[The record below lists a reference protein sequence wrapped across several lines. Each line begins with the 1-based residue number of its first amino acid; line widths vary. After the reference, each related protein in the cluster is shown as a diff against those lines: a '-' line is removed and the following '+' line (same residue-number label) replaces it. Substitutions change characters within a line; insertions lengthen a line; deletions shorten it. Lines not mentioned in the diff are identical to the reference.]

1 MKGFRHALVYVEG
14 EGLQRRNILFD
25 ERIADTD
32 ASEETEAEWLDLP
45 EDALVLPGFIDLHIH
60 GAAGADLRDD
70 DAFGAIRMM
79 AEYLPSEGVTAFLAT
94 EAQQSEKRMISV
106 VSAAEKYREENRKT
120 GARLL
125 GVHLE
130 GPFVNGRYCG
140 GLLPEALQKIQP
152 ESVKKY
158 METPG
163 SAVRL
168 VTLAPETEG
177 AGELIRYLRGR
188 GIVVSLGHTD
198 AKFSD
203 MVEAVRAGATN
214 VTHVFNAQSPLHH
227 REIGAA
233 GGALLLDELYCEVIA
248 DTIHVS
254 VPAMKL
260 LVKCKPKDKIILI
273 SDAICFKGWKDEG
286 TFMADG
292 KKISVRDGA
301 ARMKDGRLA
310 GSILRIDRAIR
321 NMTEKVGVPL
331 LQAVDYASANPAKSL
346 GIYEMMGSIRTGK
359 YADFAVVD
367 SRLSVFY
374 TIRGGEIVYNRCNG
388 SCPPKNKERIYEKTG
403 ERN

>member
-1 MKGFRHALVYVEG
+1 MKGFRQALTYVEG
-14 EGLQRRNILFD
+14 EGLQRRNIVFD

-32 ASEETEAEWLDLP
+32 ASERTDAEWLDLP

-70 DAFGAIRMM
+70 DCFRAIRTM
-79 AEYLPSEGVTAFLAT
+79 AEYLPSEGVTSFLAT
-94 EAQQSEKRMISV
+94 EAQQSEERMS
-106 VSAAEKYREENRKT
+106 SAIAAVEKYQKENRKT

-140 GLLPEALQKIQP
+140 GLLPEAVRKIQP
-152 ESVKKY
+152 ELVKKY
-158 METPG
+158 AETPG
-163 SAVRL
+163 GAVRL

-177 AGELIRYLRGR
+177 AVELIRYLRGR

-198 AKFSD
+198 AKFPD
-203 MVEAVRAGATN
+203 MAEAVRAGATN

-233 GGALLLDELYCEVIA
+233 GSALLLDELYCEVIA
-248 DTIHVS
+248 DAVHVS

-273 SDAICFKGWKDEG
+273 SDAICFKGLKDEG

-292 KKISVRDGA
+292 KKISVCNGA
-301 ARMKDGRLA
+301 ARMEDGRLA
-310 GSILRIDRAIR
+310 GSILRMNRAIR

-346 GIYEMMGSIRTGK
+346 GIYETTGGIRTGK

-367 SRLSVFY
+367 SRLSVLC
-374 TIRGGEIVYNRCNG
+374 TIRGGEIVYNRA
-388 SCPPKNKERIYEKTG
+388 
-403 ERN
+403 